1 MPERGQV
8 LVLTGGRPAE
18 RWRWYTALYPYL
30 ASVLSGCSRQARYAP
45 GAEPRVLRSEVLNDG
60 HYRPTTA

>member
-8 LVLTGGRPAE
+8 FVLTGGRPAE

-30 ASVLSGCSRQARYAP
+30 AFICQDHGTGALPRPHWYVSRRSLAAVTER
-45 GAEPRVLRSEVLNDG
+45 LRSDIES
-60 HYRPTTA
+60 